1 MIWSRSS
8 SKEDA
13 GASAEPGVLVKTLDR
28 PAEVPE
34 SVVAAVRRGDPR
46 AFGEI
51 VATYDTRLRSL
62 VYRLVGADGSL
73 QDVMQDIYLALFR
86 GFPGFRGDS
95 SVATWVYR
103 VAYTTCLRHLKARAR
118 QFPVPGDPE
127 ASGTTPD
134 HAATIAL
141 RQDLAAALAQLPP
154 EQRAVVLLVDRDGF
168 DYGSAA
174 QVLDVPAGT
183 IGSRLSTARAHLRR
197 TLAEP
202 TGHGVVSD
210 G

>member
-1 MIWSRSS
+1 M
-8 SKEDA
+8 
-13 GASAEPGVLVKTLDR
+13 KTLDR

-34 SVVAAVRRGDPR
+34 SVVAAVRRGDPI

-51 VATYDTRLRSL
+51 VATYDARLRSL
-62 VYRLVGADGSL
+62 VYRLVGADGSF

-103 VAYTTCLRHLKARAR
+103 VAYTTCLHHLKARSR
-118 QFPVPGDPE
+118 QYPVMGEHDDI
-127 ASGTTPD
+127 GTTPD

-141 RQDLAAALAQLPP
+141 RQDLAAALAQLSP

-168 DYGSAA
+168 DYASVAR
-174 QVLDVPAGT
+174 VLGVPAGT
-183 IGSRLSTARAHLRR
+183 IGSRLSSARAHLRR

>member
-1 MIWSRSS
+1 M
-8 SKEDA
+8 
-13 GASAEPGVLVKTLDR
+13 LVKTLDR

-34 SVVAAVRRGDPR
+34 SVVAAVRRGDPI

-62 VYRLVGADGSL
+62 AYRLVGAGGSL

-103 VAYTTCLRHLKARAR
+103 VAYTTCLHHLKARSR
-118 QFPVPGDPE
+118 QYPVMGEHDDI
-127 ASGTTPD
+127 GTTPD

-141 RQDLAAALAQLPP
+141 RQDLAAALAQLSP

-168 DYGSAA
+168 DYASVAR
-174 QVLDVPAGT
+174 VLGVPAGT
-183 IGSRLSTARAHLRR
+183 IGSRLSSARAHLRR